1 MRVQIAGLGVVGKAQ
16 AHLMR
21 KMGHTVTGYDVKP
34 VSFPE
39 IQVTN
44 EPVVDADLTFI
55 CPPEKAVPGVLDY
68 LVKSKV
74 HNPYVIKSTIPP
86 GTSQTLMQEYG
97 VHICHNPEFLREET
111 AFEDV
116 MKQKFIIIGEC
127 CPKHGDLLADV
138 YAPLGAKIIRTHSN
152 ISETAKLVLNNYLST
167 LITFWNEVDKLCAI
181 LKIDTEDVAEI
192 VKNDERIS
200 EYGTSFFGQPFSGKC
215 LPKDLNQLLTLCY
228 SHGFTPKLFE
238 TLKEVNTELSLLEN
252 NRRQRLVEESEA
264 GHQRDMENRVKS
276 SSYSNKSREFKRRLQ

>member
-21 KMGHTVTGYDVKP
+21 KLGHTVTGYDVQS
-34 VSFPE
+34 VNFPE
-39 IQVTN
+39 IRVTD
-44 EPVVDADLTFI
+44 EPVKDADLTFI

-116 MKQKFIIIGEC
+116 LNQKFVIIGEC
-127 CPKHGDLLADV
+127 CHEHGDLLSEA
-138 YAPLGAKIIRTHSN
+138 YAPLGAKIIRTQSN

-167 LITFWNEVDKLCAI
+167 LITFWNEVDKLCSI
-181 LKIDTEDVAEI
+181 IKIDTEDVADI
-192 VKNDERIS
+192 IKNDERVS
-200 EYGTSFFGQPFSGKC
+200 EYGTSFFGRPFGGKC

-228 SHGFTPKLFE
+228 SHGFTSKLFE
-238 TLKEVNTELSLLEN
+238 TIKEVNTELSILEN
-252 NRRQRLVEESEA
+252 NRRQMLAEESEA
-264 GHQRDMENRVKS
+264 GRRSGVAS
-276 SSYSNKSREFKRRLQ
+276 RNKSNIITNDKRA